1 MDSEKLPA
9 VELLGV
15 FLSHDME
22 AMCNGGVLKQK
33 KQRLVGS

>member
-1 MDSEKLPA
+1 MDSENLPA

-22 AMCNGGVLKQK
+22 AMRNGGILKQK
-33 KQRLVGS
+33 IQHLVGV